1 MNSNNLTDSKSISQ
15 SRDEIEAEVYDEFLS
30 TESLEEEDNVSK

>member
-1 MNSNNLTDSKSISQ
+1 MNSSNLTDSKSISQ

-30 TESLEEEDNVSK
+30 TELLEEEDNGSK